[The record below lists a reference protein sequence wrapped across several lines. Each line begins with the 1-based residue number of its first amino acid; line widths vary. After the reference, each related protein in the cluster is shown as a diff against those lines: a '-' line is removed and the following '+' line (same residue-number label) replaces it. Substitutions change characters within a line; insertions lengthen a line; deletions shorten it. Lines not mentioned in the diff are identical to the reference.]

1 MQALLVVLGTVA
13 AVAVGL
19 ATWLS
24 VAKVRAERERDR
36 ALERGRVIA
45 RVVGTVRRATAELL
59 WSGDSISVRGTV
71 PVRDE
76 DERG

>member
-1 MQALLVVLGTVA
+1 MVLGTVA

-19 ATWLS
+19 STWLS

-45 RVVGTVRRATAELL
+45 RVVGTVRRATSELL
-59 WSGDSISVRGTV
+59 WSGDTISVRGTV